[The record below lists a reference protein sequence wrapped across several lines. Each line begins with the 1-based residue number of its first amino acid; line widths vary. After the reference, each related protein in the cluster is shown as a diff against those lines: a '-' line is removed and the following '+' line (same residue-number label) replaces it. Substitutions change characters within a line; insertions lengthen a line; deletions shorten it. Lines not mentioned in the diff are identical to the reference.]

1 MLRGQR
7 VRIKINGIYRHYLGG
22 LEGRITDLLHHAA
35 VVELDN
41 DPSRLQKL
49 VAQDGHVGPVP
60 VGPKIILPKRIFQFN
75 ELEIIPPQPRPGC

>member
-1 MLRGQR
+1 MKRGQR
-7 VRIKINGIYRHYLGG
+7 VRIKINGSYRHYLGG

-49 VAQDGHVGPVP
+49 IAPAGHVGPLP
-60 VGPKIILPKRIFQFN
+60 VGPTVILPKRIFQFN
-75 ELEIIPPQPRPGC
+75 ELEPI